1 MDYKELEEKTK
12 KIVDNLQNLNNNINI
27 LKKKIVL
34 IDNINQKLEK
44 NKILKQD
51 LDSNLSFQSKMLKN
65 EYSYYTNI
73 YNIIID
79 KYSKELFDLSEYI
92 IIILLSLNRLE
103 IENNNEKKNIFN
115 KIIFTRKITK
125 NTSGRLNELF
135 TNIINNLK
143 VVDEFINLFND
154 YITKLKVQNSNKN
167 LHSNNFEINVKYKS
181 EVITIEYKKYCD
193 KFVKIINYFLECS
206 NNVISQIETSKL
218 LSFFLSIKLKD
229 NVEK

>member
-12 KIVDNLQNLNNNINI
+12 KIVDNLQNLNNTINI

-103 IENNNEKKNIFN
+103 LENNNEKKNIFN

-154 YITKLKVQNSNKN
+154 YITKLKVQNTNKN

-181 EVITIEYKKYCD
+181 EVITIEYNKYCD

-206 NNVISQIETSKL
+206 NNVINQIETSKL

>member
-73 YNIIID
+73 YNVIID

-181 EVITIEYKKYCD
+181 EVITIEYNKYCD